1 MAVGPNQT
9 LCILSA
15 EAKMKAPS
23 WVTTGVLVLVTF
35 SSAIWWPVRAQS
47 PDALQNIR
55 ASIIQAIGAQ
65 EATVDLKIAGGILM
79 ISRVNSTLNQ
89 ANHAARDGEASQI
102 ASLVAKTILGKPEF
116 SKIHTIRVQYVGRI
130 KTGSHEKIIDTVDF
144 RRDPSGVFH
153 FHTT

>member
-9 LCILSA
+9 LCIFLA

-23 WVTTGVLVLVTF
+23 WVTGVLVLVTF
-35 SSAIWWPVRAQS
+35 FSAIWWPVRAQS
-47 PDALQNIR
+47 PDALENIR
-55 ASIIQAIGAQ
+55 TSIIQVIGAQ

-79 ISRVNSTLNQ
+79 ILRVNSTLNQ
-89 ANHAARDGEASQI
+89 ANHTTRDGEASRT
-102 ASLVAKTILGKPEF
+102 ASLVAGTIVGKAEF

-130 KTGSHEKIIDTVDF
+130 KTGGHEKIIDTIDF
-144 RRDPSGVFH
+144 IRDPSGVFH